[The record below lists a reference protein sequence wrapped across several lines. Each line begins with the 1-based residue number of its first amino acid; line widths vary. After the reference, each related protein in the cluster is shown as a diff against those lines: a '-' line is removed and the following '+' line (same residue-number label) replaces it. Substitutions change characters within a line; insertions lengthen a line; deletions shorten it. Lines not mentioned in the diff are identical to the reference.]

1 MQQIDGGETSKERD
15 TTTEHPADPEVC
27 MTFDDF
33 VAARLDPLLRYATV
47 LCYDPH
53 LAKDIVQEVLLRAQ
67 QQWPRIS
74 ATVDSPAAYVKRMVT
89 NEFLSLRR
97 RASTREVGTS
107 LRVLDELGSPTADQT
122 GQYDEREAMMARLAT
137 LPRRQRAALV
147 LRYYEGYDDA
157 AIATELECRP
167 GTVRSLISRGLA
179 TLRIR
184 SHSPVDDRPL
194 TLAKEMG

>member
-1 MQQIDGGETSKERD
+1 
-15 TTTEHPADPEVC
+15 

-33 VAARLDPLLRYATV
+33 VAERLDSLLRYATV

-53 LAKDIVQEVLLRAQ
+53 LAKDVVQEVMVRAQ

-89 NEFLSLRR
+89 NEFLSWRR
-97 RASTREVGTS
+97 RAATREVGTS
-107 LRVLDELGSPTADQT
+107 MRVLDELGSPTADPT
-122 GQYDEREAMMARLAT
+122 TQYDEREAMMAKLAT

-147 LRYYEGYDDA
+147 LRYYEGCDDA
-157 AIATELECRP
+157 TIAAELGCRP
-167 GTVRSLISRGLA
+167 GTVRSLLSRGLA

-184 SHSPVDDRPL
+184 SHSPAVDRNL
-194 TLAKEMG
+194 TVAKEMG

>member
-1 MQQIDGGETSKERD
+1 
-15 TTTEHPADPEVC
+15 

-33 VAARLDPLLRYATV
+33 VEERLDPLLRYATV

-67 QQWPRIS
+67 QQWPKIS
-74 ATVDSPAAYVKRMVT
+74 AKVDSPAAYVKRMVT
-89 NEFLSLRR
+89 NEFLSWRR
-97 RASTREVGTS
+97 RASAREVGTS
-107 LRVLDELGSPTADQT
+107 LRVLDELGSPEADQT
-122 GQYDEREAMMARLAT
+122 RLYDEREAMTAKLAT

-147 LRYYEGYDDA
+147 LRYYEGCDDA
-157 AIATELECRP
+157 TIAAELDCRP

-184 SHSPVDDRPL
+184 SHSPVTDMPL
-194 TLAKEMG
+194 SIAKETS

>member
-1 MQQIDGGETSKERD
+1 
-15 TTTEHPADPEVC
+15 

-33 VAARLDPLLRYATV
+33 VAERLDPLLRYATV

-74 ATVDSPAAYVKRMVT
+74 TTVDSPAAYVKRMVT

-97 RASTREVGTS
+97 RASTREVGAS
-107 LRVLDELGSPTADQT
+107 LRVLDELGSPTDDPT
-122 GQYDEREAMMARLAT
+122 GQYDEREAMMAELAT

-147 LRYYEGYDDA
+147 MR
-157 AIATELECRP
+157 
-167 GTVRSLISRGLA
+167 
-179 TLRIR
+179 
-184 SHSPVDDRPL
+184 
-194 TLAKEMG
+194 

>member
-1 MQQIDGGETSKERD
+1 
-15 TTTEHPADPEVC
+15 